1 MGGEHL
7 GRVSEEGT
15 MMKIHCMRFSKKLIK
30 KKQICHSKLPN
41 AGVINQRCGT
51 SCLEPVS
58 LPLDL
63 MEKDSRRDSVVTTN

>member
-7 GRVSEEGT
+7 GGVSGEGT

-30 KKQICHSKLPN
+30 KQQICRSKLPN
-41 AGVINQRCGT
+41 TGVINQRRGT

-58 LPLDL
+58 LPLDV
-63 MEKDSRRDSVVTTN
+63 MEKDSRRDLIVTTN